1 MKKKPSDYFESII
14 IQGEKAVCK
23 AYGTYCGYIEFD
35 GERYWD
41 GRDMQ
46 PLHIE
51 LKKNIP
57 LLPSDW
63 SHRIDIIEFLKD
75 PEHLETAQKC
85 KEELE
90 EIQRKDA
97 KVRKQFKETLEKDV

>member
-1 MKKKPSDYFESII
+1 M
-14 IQGEKAVCK
+14 CK
-23 AYGTYCGYIEFD
+23 VFGSYCGYIEFD

-41 GRDMQ
+41 GRDIQ

-51 LKKNIP
+51 TKKNIN

-75 PEHLETAQKC
+75 PEHLDEAQKC
-85 KEELE
+85 KERL
-90 EIQRKDA
+90 
-97 KVRKQFKETLEKDV
+97 

>member
-1 MKKKPSDYFESII
+1 
-14 IQGEKAVCK
+14 
-23 AYGTYCGYIEFD
+23 
-35 GERYWD
+35 
-41 GRDMQ
+41 MQ

-75 PEHLETAQKC
+75 PEHLDTAQKC
-85 KEELE
+85 KEQLE
-90 EIQRKDA
+90 EVQRKEA
-97 KVRKQFKETLEKDV
+97 KLRKQQKENMEKEVEKKKEEEKVK